1 MERRTFLATLPGLFA
16 APSLLADKQSSRFQ
30 YCMLKVGQQW
40 SQRTRALIKLS
51 FEVQKRCNIPIE
63 SRYATTAL
71 KDVARVNSPFL
82 LLAGR
87 GAVPAPTP
95 EEAGLLRIVLG
106 GGGVMLIDDH
116 SPKGDDAF
124 YKSAVAFMKKV
135 YPEQPVPAIIPPDHA
150 VYQSY
155 YLLKKPRGRLNKKD
169 YLEGWNMGKRTNVF
183 YSHND
188 LLGAMEADQL
198 GNWTHNMELGGG
210 LRRELCFRLGIN
222 LTYYALTIN
231 YKKDRAFPPIIERR
245 RRL

>member
-1 MERRTFLATLPGLFA
+1 MERRTFLATLPGLFV
-16 APSLLADKQSSRFQ
+16 APSLPAEKGSSRFQ
-30 YCMLKVGQQW
+30 YTMLKVGGHW
-40 SQRTRALIKLS
+40 SERTRALIKLS

-63 SRYATTAL
+63 SQSGTSSL
-71 KDVARVNSPFL
+71 KEVARVGSPFL
-82 LLAGR
+82 LLSGT
-87 GAVPAPTP
+87 GAYPLPSP

-116 SPKGDDAF
+116 SIKGDDAF
-124 YKSAVAFMKKV
+124 YKSSLAFMKKV
-135 YPEQPVPAIIPPDHA
+135 YPEQPMPSIVPPDHA

-183 YSHND
+183 FSHND